1 MCSYAR
7 GVAGLWQVIRAA
19 RTIGAIG
26 DLGRP
31 GPPDPVADQ
40 PTVSTWVLL
49 AVDIVGAAALVLVAA
64 VAQRTALRVAVVVAI
79 VLFLADALTKGRR
92 LSRIHRRRRELR
104 ARYR

>member
-1 MCSYAR
+1 M
-7 GVAGLWQVIRAA
+7 IRAA

-40 PTVSTWVLL
+40 RTVSTWVLL
-49 AVDIVGAAALVLVAA
+49 AVDVAGAAALVLVAA
-64 VAQRTALRVAVVVAI
+64 VVQQSALRVAIVVAI
-79 VLFLADALTKGRR
+79 ALFLVDAVSKGRR
-92 LSRIHRRRRELR
+92 LGRVHRRRRELR

>member
-1 MCSYAR
+1 M
-7 GVAGLWQVIRAA
+7 IRAV

-31 GPPDPVADQ
+31 GPPDPLADQ
-40 PTVSTWVLL
+40 PTLSAWVLL
-49 AVDIVGAAALVLVAA
+49 ALDVAGAAALVLVAA
-64 VAQRTALRVAVVVAI
+64 VSQRAGLRVAVVVVIA
-79 VLFLADALTKGRR
+79 LFLADGVTKGRR

>member
-1 MCSYAR
+1 ME
-7 GVAGLWQVIRAA
+7 GLWQVIRAA

-31 GPPDPVADQ
+31 GPPDPLADQ

-49 AVDIVGAAALVLVAA
+49 AVDIVASAALVLVAA
-64 VAQRTALRVAVVVAI
+64 VAQRTELRIAVVVVI
-79 VLFLADALTKGRR
+79 TLFLVDAVTKGRR
-92 LSRIHRRRRELR
+92 LSRVHRRRRELR